1 MTGSEAKARLALHD
15 EEGSMSETSEVTVTL
30 PSDIARRMREK
41 VAAGDYETESDIVRE
56 GLEMLLADN
65 PALETWLRTEGAAAY
80 DAHVA
85 DPSRALSIDEVRRNL
100 AALRG
105 RTTAST

>member
-1 MTGSEAKARLALHD
+1 
-15 EEGSMSETSEVTVTL
+15 MSETREVTVTL
-30 PSDIARRMREK
+30 PSDMARRMREK
-41 VAAGDYETESDIVRE
+41 VAAGDYETESDVVRE

-85 DPSRALSIDEVRRNL
+85 DPSRALSIDEVRENL
-100 AALRG
+100 AALRS
-105 RTTAST
+105 RTTDRT